1 MATTSGPSSLLANAA
16 VVFGTIP
23 SIIGIRGLLAP
34 TELITSV
41 GFPRAAPESL
51 RLVEG
56 VTRLYAA
63 RNVVMSSICVAV
75 WYRGDRKLLGMTML
89 LIGLSPIADT
99 FVSWQ
104 VIGGGLWNHLPAAL
118 ICWGLGLP
126 LLRQT

>member
-1 MATTSGPSSLLANAA
+1 MATSSPPSSLLANAA

-34 TELITSV
+34 TELITSA

-63 RNVVMSSICVAV
+63 RNVVISSICFAV
-75 WYRGDRKLLGMTML
+75 WYRGDRKLLGATML
-89 LIGLSPIADT
+89 LVGLSPIADA

-104 VIGGGLWNHLPAAL
+104 VVGGGLWNHLPAVP
-118 ICWGLGLP
+118 ICWGLGLA
-126 LLRQT
+126 LLR